1 MIITSVAEQD
11 DLDQLIDDATMS
23 HLPMFIV
30 GKTNN
35 GVLIAEDDW
44 YAIQQTLLI
53 ESLVE
58 LNQTLKEGMR
68 TPIEQCSNKLDW

>member
-53 ESLVE
+53 ESLV
-58 LNQTLKEGMR
+58 
-68 TPIEQCSNKLDW
+68 